1 MVFEDC
7 GSCTQPTAILI
18 NGGRLMFL
26 PWSFL
31 ISVYDKLLNSNCKR
45 KSFTFYIISVS
56 KGRFI
61 EQVLTDIWIDFMF
74 IVTLKYP
81 VSITSLNRKQPH
93 VLSFG
98 SCIVGGRT
106 TRHDMKTGL
115 TSMREYHV
123 IQCPPFFLECA
134 VLHYNRYQLYAS
146 TDEPSLPSKFV
157 LYYNFKQWHYRL
169 L

>member
-1 MVFEDC
+1 
-7 GSCTQPTAILI
+7 
-18 NGGRLMFL
+18 MFL

-45 KSFTFYIISVS
+45 KSFTFYIISVT

-61 EQVLTDIWIDFMF
+61 EQVLKTDIWIDFMF

-93 VLSFG
+93 VLSFW

-106 TRHDMKTGL
+106 T
-115 TSMREYHV
+115 
-123 IQCPPFFLECA
+123 
-134 VLHYNRYQLYAS
+134 
-146 TDEPSLPSKFV
+146 
-157 LYYNFKQWHYRL
+157 
-169 L
+169 

>member
-1 MVFEDC
+1 MSYRRRTYLLVLFRKIYVLV
-7 GSCTQPTAILI
+7 GWYLRIVGVAPNILLSSC
-18 NGGRLMFL
+18 NGRLMFL

-31 ISVYDKLLNSNCKR
+31 ISAYSQLLNINCKR

-106 TRHDMKTGL
+106 T
-115 TSMREYHV
+115 
-123 IQCPPFFLECA
+123 
-134 VLHYNRYQLYAS
+134 
-146 TDEPSLPSKFV
+146 
-157 LYYNFKQWHYRL
+157 
-169 L
+169 

>member
-1 MVFEDC
+1 MWAIVEGPISLFYLERFEYWQD
-7 GSCTQPTAILI
+7 GIWGLWELHPTYCYPHKC
-18 NGGRLMFL
+18 GRLMFL

-106 TRHDMKTGL
+106 TRHDMKAGL
-115 TSMREYHV
+115 TCMRESHV
-123 IQCPPFFLECA
+123 IQCPPFF
-134 VLHYNRYQLYAS
+134 
-146 TDEPSLPSKFV
+146 
-157 LYYNFKQWHYRL
+157 
-169 L
+169 

>member
-7 GSCTQPTAILI
+7 GSCTQHTAILI

-106 TRHDMKTGL
+106 TQHGMKAGL
-115 TSMREYHV
+115 TCMRESHV
-123 IQCPPFFLECA
+123 IQCPPFSKMCCTA
-134 VLHYNRYQLYAS
+134 TRMDMSQSNICLHYHVNICCTATS
-146 TDEPSLPSKFV
+146 SNGITD
-157 LYYNFKQWHYRL
+157 Y
-169 L
+169 